1 MSTTKRVFL
10 AVVIGLGIHA
20 GAAMAEE
27 VTTRSTTTTTE
38 PGPGVTVGVPGVVG
52 VQIGSRQGCTTR
64 SKTQTNTDTGDS
76 RTVTRS
82 DC

>member
-1 MSTTKRVFL
+1 MSTSKQVFL
-10 AVVIGLGIHA
+10 AAVIGLGMFA
-20 GAAMAEE
+20 SSAMAEE
-27 VTTRSTTTTTE
+27 VTTRSTTTTE

-52 VQIGSRQGCTTR
+52 VQVGGSQGCTTR
-64 SKTQTNTDTGDS
+64 SKTQTNTETGDS

>member
-1 MSTTKRVFL
+1 MSTTKQVFL

-20 GAAMAEE
+20 GTAMAEE

-52 VQIGSRQGCTTR
+52 VQIGGGQGCTTR
-64 SKTQTNTDTGDS
+64 SKTQTNTGDS